1 MEGNLIYDGESGK
14 KNRKKKHQYRP
25 HTKPD
30 QKVETTTDAMNAS
43 QVQALLNVMEVMD
56 VDVTNGS

>member
-1 MEGNLIYDGESGK
+1 MVGVVRKIGK
-14 KNRKKKHQYRP
+14 RSINTDHIQNQTRRLK
-25 HTKPD
+25 
-30 QKVETTTDAMNAS
+30 TTTDAMNAS